1 MPNEDEVTL
10 NAFGKSV
17 SIKGLGT
24 ILVLVVVVFAGGL
37 SYMLYDLSHAATIA
51 VREAVAVQQ
60 QTAVEH
66 KAIMDAAAAIQNNQT
81 IIIEGV
87 KKVTGSVQDQ
97 NWILLADPVEKA
109 DIKRRMAMPKG
120 LRDLGVRERQP

>member
-37 SYMLYDLSHAATIA
+37 AYMLYDLSTAATKA
-51 VREAVAVQQ
+51 VEKALVIQQ
-60 QTAVEH
+60 QTSVEH
-66 KAIMDAAAAIQNNQT
+66 KAIMDAALVIKDNQG
-81 IIIEGV
+81 IILDGV
-87 KKVTGSVQDQ
+87 KRVESSIKVQ
-97 NWILLADPVEKA
+97 NWILLADPAEKS
-109 DIKRRMAMPKG
+109 DIKNKMNMPKE
-120 LRDLGVRERQP
+120 LREMGVRER